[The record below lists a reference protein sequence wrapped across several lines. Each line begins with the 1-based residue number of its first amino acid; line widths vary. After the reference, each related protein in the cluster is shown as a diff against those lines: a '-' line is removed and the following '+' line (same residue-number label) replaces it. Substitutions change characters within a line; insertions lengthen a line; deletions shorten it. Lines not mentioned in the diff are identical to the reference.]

1 MAKGGLLN
9 NIQMPK
15 TRRLILLAMKEHG
28 ALTADELAGML
39 NISAVAVRRHLDNL
53 KHAELINYEE
63 IQRGV
68 GRPSFVYNLTPK
80 ADHLFP
86 RNYQDLAADIILS
99 VKDLYGQDAV
109 NAIFKKRA
117 DKITEVYK
125 PFVSA
130 PTLEGRVK
138 QLVDLR
144 QNDGYMATW
153 EKNGNEEI
161 TITELNCPIQHVA
174 EECAQACHED
184 MALFSSLLDANVTR
198 IHNKAQG
205 DSSCAYRIIPK
216 KQAS

>member
-1 MAKGGLLN
+1 MAKVGLLN

-15 TRRLILLAMKEHG
+15 TRRLILLAMKEHR

-53 KHAELINYEE
+53 KHSQLVKHEE

-68 GRPSFVYNLTPK
+68 GRPSFVYSLTEK

-99 VKDLYGQDAV
+99 VKDLYGQEAV

-117 DKITEVYK
+117 DKITETYK
-125 PFVSA
+125 PFVTAS
-130 PTLEGRVK
+130 TLEGRVK

-153 EKNGNEEI
+153 EKTDDAEI

-184 MALFSSLLDANVTR
+184 MELFSSLLGAEVIRT
-198 IHNKAQG
+198 HNKAQG

-216 KQAS
+216 KQAD